1 MMKTRRQSRE
11 SGSLFKV
18 FKDLIPPGQKRSV
31 RSEVNFKVEK
41 TQTCNLRLFAKT
53 FKDKLKEVLIS
64 CHHARAAVGILLF
77 KSRQINYRCRLA
89 V

>member
-1 MMKTRRQSRE
+1 MMKARRQSTE
-11 SGSLFKV
+11 TGSLFKV

-53 FKDKLKEVLIS
+53 FKDKLKEGLRTPNVTQKK
-64 CHHARAAVGILLF
+64 AAGVDSSGLVF
-77 KSRQINYRCRLA
+77 F
-89 V
+89 